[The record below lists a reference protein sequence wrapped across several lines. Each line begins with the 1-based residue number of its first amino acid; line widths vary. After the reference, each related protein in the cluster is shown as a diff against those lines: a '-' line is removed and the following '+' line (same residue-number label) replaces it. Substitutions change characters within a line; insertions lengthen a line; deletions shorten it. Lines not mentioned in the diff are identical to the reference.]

1 MKFLELPPNLF
12 RAHLLF
18 QKMSQDPE
26 HYREMREVFT
36 EALSE
41 IGAATAYELE
51 AVAREKLRAEDRD
64 PDNETRLTEYL
75 NAVTDMYFAA
85 LIDPEEYDGFINLAR
100 KVAKNRDLARL
111 VQWENASSREIF
123 ERLKEFCE
131 IPLGD
136 RVIPEAE
143 AMGVRVGLINH
154 FISNQLPFIGIA
166 KKYITIRDVYEILK
180 HAVWKPDLS
189 GRIGGKAAGMV
200 LAQRILTPLFHDGD
214 PRFQGR
220 VTVPDTYFIR
230 SEIFDQFV
238 QQNRLERFHTRKYE
252 DREFLDQDFP
262 RIKAQIDKAE
272 FSEESLSGFR
282 KILEEIG
289 PEPII
294 LRSSS
299 FLEDNF
305 GLAFSGKYDS
315 VFLTNQGDIQTRL
328 DNFIKA
334 VKMVHLSTYHPD
346 PILYRKDHNL
356 LDYNEHMSVMV
367 QKVVGRRLGDYF
379 FPLAGGVMYSVNSF
393 AWNPKIDPEAGLMR
407 LVFGLGTRA
416 VDRVGDDYPRLVP
429 LSHPTLRPEVDA
441 AAIRKYAQKKVDVL
455 NLKTGQPETLGLIE
469 LLRKTKHPEAHQAL
483 SLIEADHISQIMNP
497 LNPLEPRQACITF
510 DRLLSRTDFPQLM
523 RDVVQTV
530 AAAYGRPVDMEF
542 AYDNGMIYILQCRT
556 LSTHKGLDEV
566 VIPTSIPKGDII
578 FTANQILSNRIIR
591 NLEYLVYVDPLSYNR
606 INDYER
612 KLRVAKAVNAV
623 NEALADKRFG
633 LFGPGRWGSRD
644 VNLGVQVRYHDISR
658 SRILGEVAFATDG
671 ITPEVSCGT
680 HFFNDLAEAD
690 IVPLPLYPD
699 DPALVF
705 KREFFG
711 DSPSI
716 FAELAPKYADLAD
729 VVRVIH
735 IPTVDRGRYL
745 HVYLDSINST
755 GVGFLGPHKSK
766 DPEN

>member
-18 QKMSQDPE
+18 QKMSRDPE

-36 EALSE
+36 DALGE

-51 AVAREKLRAEDRD
+51 AVAREKLRAEGKD
-64 PDNETRLTEYL
+64 PDDETSLAEYL

-85 LIDPEEYDGFINLAR
+85 LTEPEEYDGFINLAR
-100 KVAKNRDLARL
+100 KVAKNRELARL
-111 VQWENASSREIF
+111 VQWENASSREVF
-123 ERLKEFCE
+123 ERLKEFCD

-214 PRFQGR
+214 PRFQDR
-220 VTVPDTYFIR
+220 VIVPDTYFIR

-252 DREFLDQDFP
+252 DREILDQDFP

-272 FSEESLSGFR
+272 FSEESLNGFR

-289 PEPII
+289 QEPII

-328 DNFIKA
+328 ANFITG
-334 VKMVHLSTYHPD
+334 VKKVHLSTYHPD

-429 LSHPTLRPEVDA
+429 LSHPALRPEVDA
-441 AAIRKYAQKKVDVL
+441 AAIRKYSQKKVDVL
-455 NLKTGQPETLGLIE
+455 NLKTGQPETLSLIE
-469 LLRKTKHPEAHQAL
+469 LLRKTKHPESHLAL
-483 SLIEADHISQIMNP
+483 SLIEADHISPIMNP
-497 LNPLEPRQACITF
+497 LNPLDPRQACLTF
-510 DRLLSRTDFPQLM
+510 DRLLSQTDFPKLM
-523 RDVVQTV
+523 RDIVQTV

-623 NEALADKRFG
+623 NEALAEKRFG

-699 DPALVF
+699 DPSLVF

-716 FAELAPKYADLAD
+716 FTELAPKYADLAD

-735 IPTVDRGRYL
+735 IPSVSPGRYL

-755 GVGFLGPHKSK
+755 GIGFLGPRKTK